1 MLLRAEIFCVLTVLL
16 QSDSSTAD
24 SLGGPMSPFALWDV
38 NLLGSSSFDPLGV
51 GLNLLPMVQTSSLS
65 AGPVWISGVKRAEPL
80 RLKDGASDSRGG
92 RLERQSSGL
101 SERLDSGRSLD
112 DGVSNRRREVSLEWG
127 RSGSGPSRLHGLSNL
142 ALSSDERPPNPPLS
156 LALRILE

>member
-1 MLLRAEIFCVLTVLL
+1 
-16 QSDSSTAD
+16 
-24 SLGGPMSPFALWDV
+24 
-38 NLLGSSSFDPLGV
+38 
-51 GLNLLPMVQTSSLS
+51 
-65 AGPVWISGVKRAEPL
+65 L

-112 DGVSNRRREVSLEWG
+112 DGVSNRRREASLEWG

-142 ALSSDERPPNPPLS
+142 ALSSDERPPNPLLS